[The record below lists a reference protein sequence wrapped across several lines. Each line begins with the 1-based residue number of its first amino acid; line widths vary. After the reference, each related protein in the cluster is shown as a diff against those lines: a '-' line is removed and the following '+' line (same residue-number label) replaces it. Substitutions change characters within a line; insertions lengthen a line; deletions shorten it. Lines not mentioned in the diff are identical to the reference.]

1 MFSTLCYWFLCFML
15 YSFIGYLTEITCCSI
30 NNKKLVMNRGFCLG
44 PYLPIYGSSCVIMNL
59 FLAKYSND
67 LITLFV
73 MSAFVCTLMEYM
85 TSLILEKIFHARWW
99 DYTEKKFNLSGR
111 VCLENSCLFGLGGV
125 VIVSIIHPFVEGL
138 IKSMPDK
145 VMIIV
150 AIVLFV
156 IFMIDVVITV
166 TTMCQVK
173 IASMKF
179 TAKDATEEIS
189 KRVRSEII
197 KNKGLMLHMLNA
209 FPKIKL
215 NNHDPLGRIKK
226 ILAKQKEEYKKK
238 KEKSKRKK

>member
-1 MFSTLCYWFLCFML
+1 MYKICYWFFFFMM
-15 YSFIGYLTEITCCSI
+15 YSFIGYLAEITCCSI
-30 NNKKLVMNRGFCLG
+30 NNKKLIVNRGFCLG
-44 PYLPIYGSSCVIMNL
+44 PYLPIYGSSSVIMNI
-59 FLAKYSND
+59 FLAKYSKD
-67 LITLFV
+67 IITLFV

-125 VIVSIIHPFVEGL
+125 FIVSILHPLLDGL
-138 IKSMPDK
+138 VSMIPHN
-145 VMIIV
+145 VLIILS
-150 AIVLFV
+150 IILFV
-156 IFMIDVVITV
+156 IFMIDVIITV

-173 IASMKF
+173 IATTKF

-189 KRVRSEII
+189 RKVRNEII

-215 NNHDPLGRIKK
+215 SNHDPLGRIKNY
-226 ILAKQKEEYKKK
+226 LAKQREEYKKL
-238 KEKSKRKK
+238 KEKSKRK

>member
-1 MFSTLCYWFLCFML
+1 MYKICYWFFFFMI
-15 YSFIGYLTEITCCSI
+15 YSFIGYLTEITSCSI
-30 NNKKLVMNRGFCLG
+30 NNKKLIVNRGFCLG
-44 PYLPIYGSSCVIMNL
+44 PYLPIYGFSSVIMNI
-59 FLAKYSND
+59 FLAKYSKD
-67 LITLFV
+67 IITLFV

-125 VIVSIIHPFVEGL
+125 FIVSILHPFLDGL
-138 IKSMPDK
+138 VSMIPHN
-145 VMIIV
+145 VLIILS
-150 AIVLFV
+150 IVLCV
-156 IFMIDVVITV
+156 IFMIDVIITV

-173 IASMKF
+173 IATTKF

-189 KRVRSEII
+189 RKVRNEII

-215 NNHDPLGRIKK
+215 SNHDPLGRIKK
-226 ILAKQKEEYKKK
+226 YLAKQREEYKKL
-238 KEKSKRKK
+238 KEKSKRK

>member
-1 MFSTLCYWFLCFML
+1 MYKICYWFFFFMI
-15 YSFIGYLTEITCCSI
+15 YSFIGYLTEITSCSI
-30 NNKKLVMNRGFCLG
+30 NNKKLIVNRGFCLG
-44 PYLPIYGSSCVIMNL
+44 PYLPIYGSSSVIMNI
-59 FLAKYSND
+59 FLAKYSKD
-67 LITLFV
+67 IITLFV

-125 VIVSIIHPFVEGL
+125 FIVSILHPFLDGL
-138 IKSMPDK
+138 VSMIPHN
-145 VMIIV
+145 VLIILS
-150 AIVLFV
+150 IVLFV
-156 IFMIDVVITV
+156 IFMIDVIITV

-173 IASMKF
+173 IATTKF

-189 KRVRSEII
+189 RKVRNEII

-215 NNHDPLGRIKK
+215 SNHDPLGRIKK
-226 ILAKQKEEYKKK
+226 YLAKQKEEYKKL
-238 KEKSKRKK
+238 KEKSKRK

>member
-1 MFSTLCYWFLCFML
+1 MYKICYWFFFFMI

-30 NNKKLVMNRGFCLG
+30 NNKKLIVNRGFCLG
-44 PYLPIYGSSCVIMNL
+44 PYLPIYGFSSVIMNI
-59 FLAKYSND
+59 FLAKYSKD
-67 LITLFV
+67 IITLFV

-111 VCLENSCLFGLGGV
+111 VCLENSCLFGLGGIF
-125 VIVSIIHPFVEGL
+125 IVSILHPFLDGL
-138 IKSMPDK
+138 VSMIPHN
-145 VMIIV
+145 VLIILS
-150 AIVLFV
+150 IVLFV
-156 IFMIDVVITV
+156 IFMIDVIITV

-173 IASMKF
+173 IATTKF

-189 KRVRSEII
+189 RKVRNEII

-215 NNHDPLGRIKK
+215 SNHDPLGRIKK
-226 ILAKQKEEYKKK
+226 YLAKQREEYKKL
-238 KEKSKRKK
+238 KEKSKRK

>member
-1 MFSTLCYWFLCFML
+1 MYKICYWFFFFMI
-15 YSFIGYLTEITCCSI
+15 YSFIGYLTEITSCSI
-30 NNKKLVMNRGFCLG
+30 NNKKLIVNRGFCLG
-44 PYLPIYGSSCVIMNL
+44 PYLPIYGFSSVIMNI
-59 FLAKYSND
+59 FLAKYSKD
-67 LITLFV
+67 IITLFV

-125 VIVSIIHPFVEGL
+125 FIVSILHPFLDGL
-138 IKSMPDK
+138 ISMIPHN
-145 VMIIV
+145 VLIILS
-150 AIVLFV
+150 IVLFV
-156 IFMIDVVITV
+156 IFMIDVIITV

-173 IASMKF
+173 IATTKF

-189 KRVRSEII
+189 RKVRNEII

-215 NNHDPLGRIKK
+215 SNHDPLGRIKNY
-226 ILAKQKEEYKKK
+226 LAKQREEYKKL
-238 KEKSKRKK
+238 KEKSKRK

>member
-1 MFSTLCYWFLCFML
+1 MYKICYWFFFFMI

-30 NNKKLVMNRGFCLG
+30 NNKKLIVNRGFCLG
-44 PYLPIYGSSCVIMNL
+44 PYLPIYGSSSVIMNI
-59 FLAKYSND
+59 FLAKYSKD
-67 LITLFV
+67 IITLFV

-99 DYTEKKFNLSGR
+99 DYTERKFNLSGR

-125 VIVSIIHPFVEGL
+125 FIVSILHPFLDGL
-138 IKSMPDK
+138 VSMIPHN
-145 VMIIV
+145 VLIILS
-150 AIVLFV
+150 IVLFV
-156 IFMIDVVITV
+156 IFMIDVIITV

-173 IASMKF
+173 IATTKF

-189 KRVRSEII
+189 RKVRNEII

-215 NNHDPLGRIKK
+215 SNHDPLGRIKK
-226 ILAKQKEEYKKK
+226 YLAKQKEEYKKL
-238 KEKSKRKK
+238 KEKSKRK

>member
-1 MFSTLCYWFLCFML
+1 MYKICYWFFFFMI
-15 YSFIGYLTEITCCSI
+15 YSFIGYLTEITSCSI
-30 NNKKLVMNRGFCLG
+30 NNKKLIVNRGFCLG
-44 PYLPIYGSSCVIMNL
+44 PYLPIYGFSSVIMNI
-59 FLAKYSND
+59 FLAKYSKD
-67 LITLFV
+67 IITLFV

-125 VIVSIIHPFVEGL
+125 FIVSILHPFLDGL
-138 IKSMPDK
+138 ISMIPHN
-145 VMIIV
+145 VLIILS
-150 AIVLFV
+150 IVLFV
-156 IFMIDVVITV
+156 IFMIDVIITV

-173 IASMKF
+173 IATTKF

-189 KRVRSEII
+189 RKVRNEII

-215 NNHDPLGRIKK
+215 SNHDPLGRIKK
-226 ILAKQKEEYKKK
+226 YLAKQREEYKKL
-238 KEKSKRKK
+238 KEKSKRK

>member
-1 MFSTLCYWFLCFML
+1 MYKTCYWFFFFMI

-30 NNKKLVMNRGFCLG
+30 NNKKLIVNRGFCLG
-44 PYLPIYGSSCVIMNL
+44 PYLPIYGFSSVIMNI
-59 FLAKYSND
+59 FLAKYSKD
-67 LITLFV
+67 IITLFV

-125 VIVSIIHPFVEGL
+125 FIVSILHPFLDGL
-138 IKSMPDK
+138 VSMIPHN
-145 VMIIV
+145 VLIILS
-150 AIVLFV
+150 IVLFV
-156 IFMIDVVITV
+156 IFMIDVIITV

-173 IASMKF
+173 IATTKF

-189 KRVRSEII
+189 RKVRNEII

-215 NNHDPLGRIKK
+215 SNHDPLGRIKK
-226 ILAKQKEEYKKK
+226 YLAKQREEYKKL
-238 KEKSKRKK
+238 KEKSKRK

>member
-59 FLAKYSND
+59 FLVKYSND

-145 VMIIV
+145 VMMIV

-189 KRVRSEII
+189 KRVRGEII

-215 NNHDPLGRIKK
+215 SNHDPLGRIKK
-226 ILAKQKEEYKKK
+226 TLAKQKEEYKKK

>member
-1 MFSTLCYWFLCFML
+1 MYKICYWFFFFMI
-15 YSFIGYLTEITCCSI
+15 YSFIGYLTEITSCSI
-30 NNKKLVMNRGFCLG
+30 NNKKLIVNRGFCLG
-44 PYLPIYGSSCVIMNL
+44 PYLPIYGSSSVIMNI
-59 FLAKYSND
+59 FLAKYSKD
-67 LITLFV
+67 IITLFV

-125 VIVSIIHPFVEGL
+125 FIVSILHPFLDGL
-138 IKSMPDK
+138 VSMIPHN
-145 VMIIV
+145 VLIILS
-150 AIVLFV
+150 IVLFV
-156 IFMIDVVITV
+156 IFMIDVIITV

-173 IASMKF
+173 IATTKF

-189 KRVRSEII
+189 RKVRNEII

-215 NNHDPLGRIKK
+215 SNHDPLGRIKK
-226 ILAKQKEEYKKK
+226 YLAKQREEYKKL
-238 KEKSKRKK
+238 KEKSKRK

>member
-1 MFSTLCYWFLCFML
+1 MYKICYWFFFFMI

-30 NNKKLVMNRGFCLG
+30 NNKKLIVNRGFCLG
-44 PYLPIYGSSCVIMNL
+44 PYLPIYGSSSVIMNI
-59 FLAKYSND
+59 FLAKYSKD
-67 LITLFV
+67 IITLFV

-125 VIVSIIHPFVEGL
+125 FIVSILHPLLDGL
-138 IKSMPDK
+138 VSMIPHN
-145 VMIIV
+145 VLIILS
-150 AIVLFV
+150 IILFV
-156 IFMIDVVITV
+156 IFMIDVIITV

-173 IASMKF
+173 IATTKF

-189 KRVRSEII
+189 RKVRNEII

-215 NNHDPLGRIKK
+215 SNHDPLGRIKNY
-226 ILAKQKEEYKKK
+226 LAKQREEYKKL
-238 KEKSKRKK
+238 KEKSKRK

>member
-1 MFSTLCYWFLCFML
+1 MFYTLCYWFLCFML

-44 PYLPIYGSSCVIMNL
+44 PYLPIYGFSCVIMNL
-59 FLAKYSND
+59 FLAKYNHD

-73 MSAFVCTLMEYM
+73 MSAFVCTIMEYM

-99 DYTEKKFNLSGR
+99 DYTEKKFNLAGR

-125 VIVSIIHPFVEGL
+125 VIVRVIHPFVEGI
-138 IKSMPDK
+138 IKSLPLK
-145 VMIIV
+145 ALFII

-156 IFMIDVVITV
+156 IFLVDVIITI

-189 KRVRSEII
+189 KKVRSEII
-197 KNKGLMLHMLNA
+197 KNKALMIHMLNA
-209 FPKIKL
+209 FPKIEL
-215 NNHDPLGRIKK
+215 SNRDPLGRIKK
-226 ILAKQKEEYKKK
+226 YLAKQREEYKKI

>member
-1 MFSTLCYWFLCFML
+1 MYKICYWFFFFMI
-15 YSFIGYLTEITCCSI
+15 YSFIGYLTEITSCSI
-30 NNKKLVMNRGFCLG
+30 NNKKLIVNRGFCLG
-44 PYLPIYGSSCVIMNL
+44 PYLPIYGSSSVIMNI
-59 FLAKYSND
+59 FLAKYSKD
-67 LITLFV
+67 IITLFV

-125 VIVSIIHPFVEGL
+125 FIVSILHPFLDGL
-138 IKSMPDK
+138 VSMIPHN
-145 VMIIV
+145 VLIILS
-150 AIVLFV
+150 IILFV
-156 IFMIDVVITV
+156 IFMIDVIITV

-173 IASMKF
+173 IAATKF

-189 KRVRSEII
+189 RKVRNEII

-215 NNHDPLGRIKK
+215 SNHDPLGRIKK
-226 ILAKQKEEYKKK
+226 YLAKQREEYKKL
-238 KEKSKRKK
+238 KEKSKRK

>member
-1 MFSTLCYWFLCFML
+1 MYKICYWFFFFMI
-15 YSFIGYLTEITCCSI
+15 YSFIGYLAEITCCSI
-30 NNKKLVMNRGFCLG
+30 NNKKLIVNRGFCLG
-44 PYLPIYGSSCVIMNL
+44 PYLPIYGSSSVIMNI
-59 FLAKYSND
+59 FLAKYSKD
-67 LITLFV
+67 IITLFV

-125 VIVSIIHPFVEGL
+125 FIVSILHPLLDGL
-138 IKSMPDK
+138 VSMIPHN
-145 VMIIV
+145 VLIILS
-150 AIVLFV
+150 IILFV
-156 IFMIDVVITV
+156 IFMIDVIITV

-173 IASMKF
+173 IATTKF

-189 KRVRSEII
+189 RKVRNEII

-215 NNHDPLGRIKK
+215 SNHDPLGRIKNY
-226 ILAKQKEEYKKK
+226 LAKQREEYKKL
-238 KEKSKRKK
+238 KEKSKRK

>member
-1 MFSTLCYWFLCFML
+1 MYKICYWFFFFMI

-30 NNKKLVMNRGFCLG
+30 NNKKLIVNRGFCLG
-44 PYLPIYGSSCVIMNL
+44 PYLPIYGFSSVIMNI
-59 FLAKYSND
+59 FLAKYSKD
-67 LITLFV
+67 IITLFV

-125 VIVSIIHPFVEGL
+125 FIVSILHPFLDGL
-138 IKSMPDK
+138 VSMIPHNAL
-145 VMIIV
+145 II
-150 AIVLFV
+150 ITIILFV
-156 IFMIDVVITV
+156 IFMIDVIITV

-173 IASMKF
+173 IATTKF

-189 KRVRSEII
+189 RKVRNEII

-215 NNHDPLGRIKK
+215 SNHDPLGRIKK
-226 ILAKQKEEYKKK
+226 YLAKQREEYKKL
-238 KEKSKRKK
+238 KEKSKRK

>member
-1 MFSTLCYWFLCFML
+1 MYKICYWFFFFMI
-15 YSFIGYLTEITCCSI
+15 YSFIGYLTEITSCSI
-30 NNKKLVMNRGFCLG
+30 NNKKLIVNRGFCLG
-44 PYLPIYGSSCVIMNL
+44 PYLPIYGFSSVIMNI
-59 FLAKYSND
+59 FLAKYSKD
-67 LITLFV
+67 IITLFV

-125 VIVSIIHPFVEGL
+125 FIVSILHPFLDGL
-138 IKSMPDK
+138 VSMIPHN
-145 VMIIV
+145 VLIILS
-150 AIVLFV
+150 IVLFV
-156 IFMIDVVITV
+156 IFMIDVIITV

-173 IASMKF
+173 IATTNF

-189 KRVRSEII
+189 RKVRNEII

-215 NNHDPLGRIKK
+215 SNHDPLGRIKK
-226 ILAKQKEEYKKK
+226 YLAKQKEEYKKL
-238 KEKSKRKK
+238 KEKSKRK

>member
-1 MFSTLCYWFLCFML
+1 MYKICYWFFFFMI

-30 NNKKLVMNRGFCLG
+30 NNKKLIVNRGFCLG
-44 PYLPIYGSSCVIMNL
+44 PYLPIYGSSSVIMNI
-59 FLAKYSND
+59 FLAKYSKD
-67 LITLFV
+67 IITLFV

-99 DYTEKKFNLSGR
+99 DYTKKKFNLSGR

-125 VIVSIIHPFVEGL
+125 FIVSILHPFLDGL
-138 IKSMPDK
+138 VSMIPHN
-145 VMIIV
+145 VLIILS
-150 AIVLFV
+150 IILFV
-156 IFMIDVVITV
+156 IFMIDVIITV

-173 IASMKF
+173 IAATKF

-189 KRVRSEII
+189 RKVRNEII

-215 NNHDPLGRIKK
+215 SNHDPLGRIKNY
-226 ILAKQKEEYKKK
+226 LAKQREEYKKL
-238 KEKSKRKK
+238 KEKSKRK

>member
-1 MFSTLCYWFLCFML
+1 MYKICYWFFFFMI

-30 NNKKLVMNRGFCLG
+30 NNKKLIVNRGFCLG
-44 PYLPIYGSSCVIMNL
+44 PYLPIYGFSSVIMNI
-59 FLAKYSND
+59 FLAKYSKD
-67 LITLFV
+67 IITLFV

-125 VIVSIIHPFVEGL
+125 FIVSILHPFLDGL
-138 IKSMPDK
+138 VSMIPNN
-145 VMIIV
+145 VLIILS
-150 AIVLFV
+150 IVLFV
-156 IFMIDVVITV
+156 IFMIDVIITV

-173 IASMKF
+173 IATTKF

-189 KRVRSEII
+189 RKVRNEII

-215 NNHDPLGRIKK
+215 SNHDPLGRIKNY
-226 ILAKQKEEYKKK
+226 LAKQREEYKKL
-238 KEKSKRKK
+238 KEKSKRK

>member
-1 MFSTLCYWFLCFML
+1 MYKICYWFFFFMM
-15 YSFIGYLTEITCCSI
+15 YSFIGYLAEITCCSI
-30 NNKKLVMNRGFCLG
+30 NNKKLIVNRGFCLG
-44 PYLPIYGSSCVIMNL
+44 PYLPIYGSSSVIMNI
-59 FLAKYSND
+59 FLAKYSKD
-67 LITLFV
+67 IITLFV

-125 VIVSIIHPFVEGL
+125 FIVSILHPFLDGL
-138 IKSMPDK
+138 VSMIPHN
-145 VMIIV
+145 VLIILS
-150 AIVLFV
+150 IILFV
-156 IFMIDVVITV
+156 IFMIDVIITV

-173 IASMKF
+173 IATTKF

-189 KRVRSEII
+189 RKVRNEII

-215 NNHDPLGRIKK
+215 SNHDPLGRIKNY
-226 ILAKQKEEYKKK
+226 LAKQREEYKKL
-238 KEKSKRKK
+238 KEKSKRK

>member
-1 MFSTLCYWFLCFML
+1 MYKICYWFFFFMI
-15 YSFIGYLTEITCCSI
+15 YSFIGYLTEITSCSI
-30 NNKKLVMNRGFCLG
+30 NNKKLIVNRGFCLG
-44 PYLPIYGSSCVIMNL
+44 PYLPIYGFSSVIMNI
-59 FLAKYSND
+59 FLAKYSKD
-67 LITLFV
+67 IITLFV

-125 VIVSIIHPFVEGL
+125 FIVSILHPFLDELVSMIPHNVL
-138 IKSMPDK
+138 IILS
-145 VMIIV
+145 
-150 AIVLFV
+150 IVLFV
-156 IFMIDVVITV
+156 IFMIDVIITV

-173 IASMKF
+173 IATTNF

-189 KRVRSEII
+189 RKVRNEII

-215 NNHDPLGRIKK
+215 SNHDPLGRIKK
-226 ILAKQKEEYKKK
+226 YLAKQKEEYKKL
-238 KEKSKRKK
+238 KEKSKRK

>member
-1 MFSTLCYWFLCFML
+1 MYKICYWFFFFMI

-30 NNKKLVMNRGFCLG
+30 NNKKLIVNRGFCLG
-44 PYLPIYGSSCVIMNL
+44 PYLPIYGSSSVIMNI
-59 FLAKYSND
+59 FLAKYSKD
-67 LITLFV
+67 IVTLFV

-125 VIVSIIHPFVEGL
+125 FIVSILHPFLDGL
-138 IKSMPDK
+138 VSMIPHN
-145 VMIIV
+145 VLIILS
-150 AIVLFV
+150 IVLFV
-156 IFMIDVVITV
+156 IFMIDVIITV

-173 IASMKF
+173 IATTKF

-189 KRVRSEII
+189 RKVRNEII

-215 NNHDPLGRIKK
+215 SNHDPLGRIKK
-226 ILAKQKEEYKKK
+226 YLAKQREEYKKL
-238 KEKSKRKK
+238 KEKSKRK

>member
-1 MFSTLCYWFLCFML
+1 MYKICYWFFFFMI

-30 NNKKLVMNRGFCLG
+30 NNKKLIVNRGFCLG
-44 PYLPIYGSSCVIMNL
+44 PYLPIYGFSSVIMNI
-59 FLAKYSND
+59 FLAKYSKD
-67 LITLFV
+67 IITLFV

-125 VIVSIIHPFVEGL
+125 FIVSILHPFLDGL
-138 IKSMPDK
+138 VSMIPHN
-145 VMIIV
+145 VLIILS
-150 AIVLFV
+150 IVLFV
-156 IFMIDVVITV
+156 IFMIDVIITV

-173 IASMKF
+173 IATTKF

-189 KRVRSEII
+189 RKVRNEII

-215 NNHDPLGRIKK
+215 SNHDPLGRIKK
-226 ILAKQKEEYKKK
+226 YLAKQREEYKKL
-238 KEKSKRKK
+238 KEKSKRK

>member
-1 MFSTLCYWFLCFML
+1 MYKICYWFFFFMI
-15 YSFIGYLTEITCCSI
+15 YSFIGYLTEITSCSI
-30 NNKKLVMNRGFCLG
+30 NNKKLIVNRGFCLG
-44 PYLPIYGSSCVIMNL
+44 PYLPIYGFSSVIMNI
-59 FLAKYSND
+59 FLAKYSKD
-67 LITLFV
+67 IITLFV

-125 VIVSIIHPFVEGL
+125 FIVSILHPFLDGL
-138 IKSMPDK
+138 VSMIPHN
-145 VMIIV
+145 VLIILS
-150 AIVLFV
+150 IVLFV
-156 IFMIDVVITV
+156 IFMIDVIITV

-173 IASMKF
+173 IATTKF

-189 KRVRSEII
+189 RKVRNEII

-215 NNHDPLGRIKK
+215 SNHDPLGKIKK
-226 ILAKQKEEYKKK
+226 YLAKQKEEYKKL
-238 KEKSKRKK
+238 KEKSKRK

>member
-1 MFSTLCYWFLCFML
+1 MYKICYWFFFFMI

-30 NNKKLVMNRGFCLG
+30 NNKKLIVNRGFCLG
-44 PYLPIYGSSCVIMNL
+44 PYLPIYGSSSVIMNI
-59 FLAKYSND
+59 FLAKYSKD
-67 LITLFV
+67 IITLFV
-73 MSAFVCTLMEYM
+73 MSAFVCTLTEYM

-125 VIVSIIHPFVEGL
+125 FIVSIIHPFLDGL
-138 IKSMPDK
+138 VSMIPHN
-145 VMIIV
+145 VLIILS
-150 AIVLFV
+150 IILFV
-156 IFMIDVVITV
+156 MFMIDVIITV

-173 IASMKF
+173 IATTKF

-189 KRVRSEII
+189 RKVRNEII

-215 NNHDPLGRIKK
+215 SNHDPLGRIKK
-226 ILAKQKEEYKKK
+226 YLAKQREEYKKL
-238 KEKSKRKK
+238 KEKSKRK

>member
-1 MFSTLCYWFLCFML
+1 MYKICYWFFFFMI

-30 NNKKLVMNRGFCLG
+30 NNKKLIVNRGFCLG
-44 PYLPIYGSSCVIMNL
+44 PYLPIYGFSSVIMNI
-59 FLAKYSND
+59 FLAKYSKD
-67 LITLFV
+67 IITLFV

-125 VIVSIIHPFVEGL
+125 FIVSILHPFLDGL
-138 IKSMPDK
+138 VSMIPHN
-145 VMIIV
+145 VLIILS
-150 AIVLFV
+150 IVLCV
-156 IFMIDVVITV
+156 IFMIDVIITV

-173 IASMKF
+173 IATTKF

-189 KRVRSEII
+189 RKVRNEII

-215 NNHDPLGRIKK
+215 SNHDPLGRIKNY
-226 ILAKQKEEYKKK
+226 LAKQREEYKKL
-238 KEKSKRKK
+238 KEKSKRK

>member
-1 MFSTLCYWFLCFML
+1 
-15 YSFIGYLTEITCCSI
+15 
-30 NNKKLVMNRGFCLG
+30 
-44 PYLPIYGSSCVIMNL
+44 
-59 FLAKYSND
+59 
-67 LITLFV
+67 
-73 MSAFVCTLMEYM
+73 M

-138 IKSMPDK
+138 IKSIPDK
-145 VMIIV
+145 VMMIV
-150 AIVLFV
+150 AIVLFI

-189 KRVRSEII
+189 RRVRSEII

-209 FPKIKL
+209 FPKINL
-215 NNHDPLGRIKK
+215 SNHDPLGRIKK

>member
-1 MFSTLCYWFLCFML
+1 MYKICYWFFFFMI

-30 NNKKLVMNRGFCLG
+30 NNKKLIVNRGFCLG
-44 PYLPIYGSSCVIMNL
+44 PYLPIYGSSSVIMNI
-59 FLAKYSND
+59 FLAKYSKD
-67 LITLFV
+67 IITLFV

-125 VIVSIIHPFVEGL
+125 FIVSILHPFLNGL
-138 IKSMPDK
+138 VSMIPHN
-145 VMIIV
+145 VLIILS
-150 AIVLFV
+150 IILFV
-156 IFMIDVVITV
+156 IFMIDVIITV

-173 IASMKF
+173 IATIKF

-189 KRVRSEII
+189 RKVRNEII

-215 NNHDPLGRIKK
+215 SNHDPLGRIKNY
-226 ILAKQKEEYKKK
+226 LAKQREEYKKL
-238 KEKSKRKK
+238 KEKSKRK